1 MAVNNAKN
9 ISKEWMNS
17 VSIRNLKGILIS
29 SASVNQAISWTIPR
43 NTLTLKTEKTYQSV
57 MTVKNLLSIYREFI
71 TVDNVKKTSATL
83 AILKD
88 LIGVNKKELVKLNHK
103 MECILCNQVILQPIL
118 TKMLQMLK
126 LLFQIV
132 LPEKC
137 ENKL

>member
-29 SASVNQAISWTIPR
+29 SASVNQDISWTIPR

-57 MTVKNLLSIYREFI
+57 MTVRNLLSIYREFI